1 MGAKRAE
8 RPRTARAQR
17 LRVGREGEM
26 DLELAVAEDSVL
38 KRCEKS
44 ADLHALEDDN
54 FQRSRQSSAPLADD
68 GIRSD

>member
-1 MGAKRAE
+1 
-8 RPRTARAQR
+8 
-17 LRVGREGEM
+17 M